1 MAIRCPEAVKMGSDY
16 ISGWK
21 LVFRTV
27 ADIIPTKNINS
38 RLPVGIWKITD
49 KCEIALDR
57 YEGYP
62 NLYGKSDINGMMT
75 YKMNSNSYSLP
86 SESYFNT
93 ILEGY
98 KDFNLDTSYLLDT
111 LYAQRENIYE

>member
-38 RLPVGIWKITD
+38 KLPVGIWKITD

-57 YEGYP
+57 
-62 NLYGKSDINGMMT
+62 
-75 YKMNSNSYSLP
+75 
-86 SESYFNT
+86 
-93 ILEGY
+93 
-98 KDFNLDTSYLLDT
+98 
-111 LYAQRENIYE
+111 